1 MSDAVAGT
9 DAPLLSVENL
19 QVTYLTSS
27 GEVPVVD
34 DVSFDVAPGEAFG
47 LAGESGGGKSTI
59 AQAILRVLRPPAA
72 ITAGRIH
79 FGGADVLAM
88 DDAALAEFRWKQV
101 SLVTQSAMSALNP
114 VLRVREQIVDTIR
127 AHKRA
132 TRAEALERAAEL
144 FRIVGIGSDR
154 LSHYPHQLSGGMR
167 QRVVIAIALALRPR
181 LLIMDEPTTALDV
194 VIQRELLSQLLD
206 LKDKLGFSVLFIT
219 HDLALMLQVCSRVGI
234 VYGGRLVETAPAA
247 TLLAQPHHPYTRALM
262 TCFLDVH
269 QPRQGR
275 AGIAGAP
282 PDPRHPPAGCRFHP
296 RCPFVFDACRC
307 VTPLLTPR
315 GRQHASACHLP
326 TSGQP

>member
-1 MSDAVAGT
+1 
-9 DAPLLSVENL
+9 
-19 QVTYLTSS
+19 
-27 GEVPVVD
+27 
-34 DVSFDVAPGEAFG
+34 
-47 LAGESGGGKSTI
+47 
-59 AQAILRVLRPPAA
+59 
-72 ITAGRIH
+72 
-79 FGGADVLAM
+79 
-88 DDAALAEFRWKQV
+88 
-101 SLVTQSAMSALNP
+101 
-114 VLRVREQIVDTIR
+114 VREQIVDTIR

-144 FRIVGIGSDR
+144 FRIVGIGTDR

-326 TSGQP
+326 TAGQP